1 MITKSEG
8 WTAIPPQERTAVRN
22 LLTGCQWP
30 RFIAPEGRGLGSVK
44 ITTAV
49 IAGKR
54 NRAVH
59 TML

>member
-8 WTAIPPQERTAVRN
+8 WTAIPLKRTAVRN

-30 RFIAPEGRGLGSVK
+30 RFLYPEGRGLGSVK

-49 IAGKR
+49 VAGKL